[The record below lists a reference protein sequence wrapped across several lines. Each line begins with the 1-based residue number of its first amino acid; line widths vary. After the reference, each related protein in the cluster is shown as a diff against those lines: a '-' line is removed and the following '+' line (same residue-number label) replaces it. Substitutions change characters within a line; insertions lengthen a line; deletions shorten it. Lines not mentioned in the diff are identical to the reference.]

1 MKRFLL
7 SLMVLL
13 NIWILVGCS
22 SAPAAEAPAAYEQ
35 LSSSVA
41 APSGGAAAGGD
52 VAFLANSSPTAGDQ
66 ASAPAASTEATG
78 VASSVLDSRKI
89 IRSAYLRIEAKEVL
103 DALNTAT
110 RLSDQVG
117 GYVVSSRTWH
127 VDNLPYA
134 TLSFAVPVERFEEA
148 LTQTRSLGDV
158 QDENVSSQDV
168 TSQFVDLEA
177 RIVNLEAT
185 AARIRTFLDETKNV
199 AEALNVN
206 RELSTVESEL
216 EVLKGQRNALG
227 QQTAFSTVNID
238 FVPVPLVVTTEEVLE
253 TVQTWSPLL
262 TFNAALDVLLALA
275 RIGLDMF
282 IWVLTLGLPLLL
294 IVGLLWLIVRRL
306 MRIRLGT
313 VA

>member
-7 SLMVLL
+7 SIMVLL

-22 SAPAAEAPAAYEQ
+22 SAPSAAPAAEAPAAMD

-41 APSGGAAAGGD
+41 APSSSGSAAGD
-52 VAFLANSSPTAGDQ
+52 V
-66 ASAPAASTEATG
+66 G
-78 VASSVLDSRKI
+78 VASDQANAPMAGTESSGMASAVLDSRKI
-89 IRSAYLRIEAKEVL
+89 IRSATLRIEAKGVL
-103 DALNTAT
+103 AALNTAT

-134 TLSFAVPVERFEEA
+134 TLSFAVPVDRFEEA
-148 LTQTRSLGDV
+148 LTQTRALGDV

-185 AARIRTFLDETKNV
+185 ATRIRTFLEETKNV
-199 AEALNVN
+199 EEALNVN

-238 FVPVPLVVTTEEVLE
+238 FVPVPLVVTTGEVLE
-253 TVQTWSPLL
+253 TVQTWSPVL

-275 RIGLDMF
+275 RTGLDVL
-282 IWVLTLGLPLLL
+282 IWLLTLGLPMLL
-294 IVGLLWLIVRRL
+294 IVGVLWWIVRWL

>member
-7 SLMVLL
+7 SFMLLL
-13 NIWILVGCS
+13 NIWALIGCS
-22 SAPAAEAPAAYEQ
+22 AAPDSEAAMAA
-35 LSSSVA
+35 LHASSSVA

-52 VAFLANSSPTAGDQ
+52 VAFVADSSLAASNQ
-66 ASAPAASTEATG
+66 ASTPAAG
-78 VASSVLDSRKI
+78 IDASGAASAVLDSRKI
-89 IRSAYLRIEAKEVL
+89 IRSATLRIEAKAVL
-103 DALNTAT
+103 EALNTAT

-127 VDNLPYA
+127 VDNQPYA
-134 TLSFAVPVERFEEA
+134 TLSFAVPVDRFEEA

-185 AARIRTFLDETKNV
+185 ATRIRTFLEETKNV

-238 FVPVPLVVTTEEVLE
+238 FFPVPLVVTTEEVLE
-253 TVQTWSPLL
+253 TVQSWSPVL

-275 RIGLDMF
+275 RTGLDVL
-282 IWVLTLGLPLLL
+282 IWVLTLGLPMLI
-294 IVGLLWLIVRRL
+294 IVGLLWWIVRRL
-306 MRIRLGT
+306 MRVRLGG